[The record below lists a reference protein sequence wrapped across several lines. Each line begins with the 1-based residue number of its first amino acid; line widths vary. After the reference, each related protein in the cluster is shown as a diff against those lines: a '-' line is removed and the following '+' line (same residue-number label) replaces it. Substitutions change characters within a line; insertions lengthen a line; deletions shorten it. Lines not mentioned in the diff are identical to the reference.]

1 MLNAGPLLEQLM
13 LRESLSQTEAY
24 SLFNSIM
31 HGEQS
36 EVMIAAV
43 LTALKMKK
51 ESPGEIA
58 GAVPWWLTRFP
69 FPHPLTNLQISLA
82 LGVTATTLLTSPVQ
96 LVLLLQRVG

>member
-1 MLNAGPLLEQLM
+1 MLNAGPLLEQIM

-36 EVMIAAV
+36 EVMIASV

-51 ESPGEIA
+51 ESPSEIA
-58 GAVPWWLTRFP
+58 GAASAMAVSYTHLTLPTR
-69 FPHPLTNLQISLA
+69 LM
-82 LGVTATTLLTSPVQ
+82 V
-96 LVLLLQRVG
+96 

>member
-1 MLNAGPLLEQLM
+1 MLNAGPLLEQIM

-36 EVMIAAV
+36 EVMIASV

-51 ESPGEIA
+51 ESPSEIA
-58 GAVPWWLTRFP
+58 GAASAMVANALP
-69 FPHPLTNLQISLA
+69 FESPRHALCERLA
-82 LGVTATTLLTSPVQ
+82 KG
-96 LVLLLQRVG
+96 

>member
-1 MLNAGPLLEQLM
+1 MLNAGHLLEQIM

-36 EVMIAAV
+36 ELMIASV

-51 ESPGEIA
+51 ESQKVFRLRQVDFIFDIF
-58 GAVPWWLTRFP
+58 L
-69 FPHPLTNLQISLA
+69 
-82 LGVTATTLLTSPVQ
+82 
-96 LVLLLQRVG
+96 